1 MNSLTLGYYALVS
14 QKDHVGPESFSKGW
28 TYASY
33 MGLITWSTIG
43 FSWLLKLI
51 GAMVGTRITGVM
63 YKGFFFI
70 LKWQPVLTIACDFS
84 IFLGYNNLF
93 KESFTMN
100 DQDKYE
106 FI

>member
-1 MNSLTLGYYALVS
+1 
-14 QKDHVGPESFSKGW
+14 
-28 TYASY
+28 

-63 YKGFFFI
+63 YKGFFFL

-84 IFLGYNNLF
+84 IFLGYNNMF
-93 KESFTMN
+93 KETFTMT